1 MSNLSS
7 RICRAALAV
16 LCLSLFVVCAS
27 AQDAQPTPAQPA
39 QQGGPQLNEWGDTF
53 DGNKLDE
60 AKWERFTFE
69 GGSGGKFEIK
79 DGQLRMRSIPD
90 SRAGVRSRQE
100 FSGER
105 FIVEATV
112 AKAGVMMP
120 KPDEAGGGRP
130 GNAVLAVL
138 FDSSGRNRVEWLL
151 TSEGIF
157 EAWVITDGRSERID
171 NRKLG
176 TKAANPTISIAR
188 KGDEYFFALNGQ
200 VGLQRN
206 IRSLPSA
213 FRVMLYGFSTSENN
227 WDSVRVVTVKQ

>member
-1 MSNLSS
+1 MPIFIRAFILVLLTCSS
-7 RICRAALAV
+7 AAFAR
-16 LCLSLFVVCAS
+16 
-27 AQDAQPTPAQPA
+27 QQPQAPAQNQPA
-39 QQGGPQLNEWGDTF
+39 VDEWVDEFAGES
-53 DGNKLDE
+53 LDE
-60 AKWERFTFE
+60 SKWERFTFE
-69 GGSGGKFEIK
+69 GGSGGKFEVK

-112 AKAGVMMP
+112 AKAGAMMP

-157 EAWVITDGRSERID
+157 EAWVITDGRGERID

-200 VGLQRN
+200 VGLQKN
-206 IRSLPSA
+206 IRSLPNT

-227 WDSVRVVTVKQ
+227 WDSVRVVTVKQP